1 MAYSTFLLNF
11 SHRFLKKMIP
21 RMIGRKDKQGLGG
34 VLGFI

>member
-1 MAYSTFLLNF
+1 LYFSSQFFPTGFLE
-11 SHRFLKKMIP
+11 KMVP